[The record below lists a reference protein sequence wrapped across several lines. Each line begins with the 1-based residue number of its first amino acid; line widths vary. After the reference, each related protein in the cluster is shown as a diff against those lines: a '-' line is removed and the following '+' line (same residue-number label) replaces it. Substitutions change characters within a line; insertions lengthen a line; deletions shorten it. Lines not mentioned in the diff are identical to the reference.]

1 MERLSLN
8 FRAIDAERF
17 IGHFLKF
24 VKKPPGRDKNTGSL
38 LLLCIGL
45 VAIILG
51 CYMQV
56 GHHQFLNLD
65 DNGYVTS
72 NPHVAGGITGE
83 NVIWAFTSLDE
94 VTGNW
99 HPITWLSHMADV
111 QFYGMN
117 PRGHH
122 LTSVVIHAISSL
134 LLLLFLFR
142 CTGSLWQSSFVAALF
157 ALHPLHVESVAWV
170 AERKDVLSAFFWL
183 LTLLFYAEYVAKR
196 KPALYLLSL
205 FSFVLGL
212 MAKPMLVTLPIV
224 MLLMDFWPLQR
235 YRHGGE
241 ELGECRVSGRITACI
256 KEKIPFFIF
265 SFLSAVITIY
275 AQNKGGAIK
284 SLDVI
289 PIGLR
294 TENALLA
301 YIKYIAKTLWPR
313 NLAVLYPL
321 SPSIPL
327 WQAIGSLL
335 VLLFFSAAVIRA
347 RHRRPY
353 LVAGWFWFLVTLVP
367 VIGLIQVGCQSMA
380 DRYTYIPVIGLFI
393 IVAWGAADLT
403 RNLRHQKVVLALLA
417 GVVISASAALTWQQL
432 GYWRDNIS
440 LFRHTLQITDGNYL
454 INNNLGI
461 ALAEKGDLDAAIREY
476 QTALGINPNYA
487 DAHYNLGNA
496 FIKKRD
502 PDAAVREYRETL
514 LINPNHADA
523 HYSLGA
529 ALANKGDLDAA
540 IREYRVALRLN
551 PNDAKALTNLGVAL
565 ANEGNL
571 DAAIQEFQE
580 VLRISPGDAKAQTNL
595 GIALAQKGR
604 QDENAGK

>member
-1 MERLSLN
+1 
-8 FRAIDAERF
+8 
-17 IGHFLKF
+17 
-24 VKKPPGRDKNTGSL
+24 
-38 LLLCIGL
+38 
-45 VAIILG
+45 
-51 CYMQV
+51 
-56 GHHQFLNLD
+56 
-65 DNGYVTS
+65 
-72 NPHVAGGITGE
+72 
-83 NVIWAFTSLDE
+83 
-94 VTGNW
+94 
-99 HPITWLSHMADV
+99 
-111 QFYGMN
+111 
-117 PRGHH
+117 
-122 LTSVVIHAISSL
+122 
-134 LLLLFLFR
+134 
-142 CTGSLWQSSFVAALF
+142 
-157 ALHPLHVESVAWV
+157 
-170 AERKDVLSAFFWL
+170 
-183 LTLLFYAEYVAKR
+183 
-196 KPALYLLSL
+196 
-205 FSFVLGL
+205 
-212 MAKPMLVTLPIV
+212 
-224 MLLMDFWPLQR
+224 
-235 YRHGGE
+235 
-241 ELGECRVSGRITACI
+241 
-256 KEKIPFFIF
+256 
-265 SFLSAVITIY
+265 
-275 AQNKGGAIK
+275 
-284 SLDVI
+284 
-289 PIGLR
+289 
-294 TENALLA
+294 LLA

-335 VLLFFSAAVIRA
+335 VLLLLSAAVIRA

-353 LVAGWFWFLVTLVP
+353 LMAGWFWFLVTLVP

-380 DRYTYIPVIGLFI
+380 DRYTYLPVIGLFI

-417 GVVISASAALTWQQL
+417 GVVISASTALTWQQL

-496 FIKKRD
+496 FIKKKD

-580 VLRISPGDAKAQTNL
+580 VLRISPGDVKAQTNL
-595 GIALAQKGR
+595 GIAFAQKGR

>member
-1 MERLSLN
+1 LN
-8 FRAIDAERF
+8 FRAIYAECF

-24 VKKPPGRDKNTGSL
+24 VKKLSGKDNNTGSL
-38 LLLCIGL
+38 ILLCIGL
-45 VAIILG
+45 VAIILSI
-51 CYMQV
+51 YMQV
-56 GHHQFLNLD
+56 GNHQFLNLD

-83 NVIWAFTSLDE
+83 NIIWAFTSLDE

-99 HPITWLSHMADV
+99 HPVTWLSHMADV
-111 QFYGMN
+111 QLYGMN

-122 LTSVVIHAISSL
+122 LTNVVIHTISSL

-142 CTGSLWQSSFVAALF
+142 FTSSLWQSSFVAALF

-170 AERKDVLSAFFWL
+170 AERKDVLCAFFWL
-183 LTLLFYAEYVAKR
+183 LTLLFYCEYVAKR
-196 KPALYLLSL
+196 KPALYILSL

-224 MLLMDFWPLQR
+224 MLLMDFWPLRR
-235 YRHGGE
+235 YWHGGE
-241 ELGECRVSGRITACI
+241 DQRQRRDSGRLTVFI

-265 SFLSAVITIY
+265 SLASSVITIY

-321 SPSIPL
+321 SPSIPI
-327 WQAIGSLL
+327 WQAISSLL
-335 VLLFFSAAVIRA
+335 VLLLMSAAVVRA

-353 LVAGWFWFLVTLVP
+353 LMVGWFWFLVTLVP
-367 VIGLIQVGCQSMA
+367 VIGLIQVGGQSMA

-393 IVAWGAADLT
+393 MVAWGAADLT
-403 RNLRHQKVVLALLA
+403 RNLQHQKVVLALLA

-440 LFRHTLQITDGNYL
+440 LFRHTLQVTTGNYL

-476 QTALGINPNYA
+476 RTALGINPNYA

-496 FIKKRD
+496 FIKKRN
-502 PDAAVREYRETL
+502 PDAAIQEYQETL
-514 LINPNHADA
+514 LINPNHSGA

-529 ALANKGDLDAA
+529 ALANKGNLDAA
-540 IREYRVALRLN
+540 IQEYRMALRLN
-551 PNDAKALTNLGVAL
+551 PNDAKAHTNLGVAL
-565 ANEGNL
+565 ANKGNL

-580 VLRISPGDAKAQTNL
+580 VLRISPNDAKAQKNL
-595 GIALAQKGR
+595 GIALAQKR
-604 QDENAGK
+604 KQDENSGK

>member
-1 MERLSLN
+1 LN
-8 FRAIDAERF
+8 FRAIFAESF

-24 VKKPPGRDKNTGSL
+24 VKKLSGKDNNTGYL
-38 LLLCIGL
+38 ILLCIGL
-45 VAIILG
+45 VAIILSS
-51 CYMQV
+51 YMQA
-56 GHHQFLNLD
+56 GNNQFLNFD
-65 DNGYVTS
+65 DNDYVTS
-72 NPHVAGGITGE
+72 NPHAASGITRE
-83 NVIWAFTSLDE
+83 NIIWAFTSVDE

-117 PRGHH
+117 PHGHH
-122 LTSVVIHAISSL
+122 LTNVVIHTISSL

-170 AERKDVLSAFFWL
+170 SERKDVLSALFWL
-183 LTLLFYAEYVAKR
+183 LTLLFYSEYVAKR
-196 KPALYLLSL
+196 KPSRYILSL
-205 FSFVLGL
+205 FTFVLGL
-212 MAKPMLVTLPIV
+212 MAKPMLITLPIV
-224 MLLMDFWPLQR
+224 MLLMDFWPLAR
-235 YRHGGE
+235 YRHEGE
-241 ELGECRVSGRITACI
+241 EQRQRQIPGRITAFI
-256 KEKIPFFIF
+256 KEKTPFFIF
-265 SFLSAVITIY
+265 SLASSVVTIY

-301 YIKYIAKTLWPR
+301 YIKYIVKMFWPR

-327 WQAIGSLL
+327 WQATSSLF
-335 VLLFFSAAVIRA
+335 VLLLLSAAVVRA

-367 VIGLIQVGCQSMA
+367 VIGLIQVGGQSMA
-380 DRYTYIPVIGLFI
+380 DRYTYIPLIGLFI
-393 IVAWGAADLT
+393 MVAWGTADLT
-403 RNLRHQKVVLALLA
+403 RELQHQKAVLALLA
-417 GVVISASAALTWQQL
+417 GVVISASTAVTWHQL

-440 LFRHTLQITDGNYL
+440 LFRHTLQITTGNYL

-461 ALAEKGDLDAAIREY
+461 ALAEKGDLDAAIQEY
-476 QTALGINPNYA
+476 QAALGINPSYA

-496 FIKKRD
+496 FIKKGH
-502 PDAAVREYRETL
+502 PDAAIQEYRETL
-514 LINPNHADA
+514 LINPKHAGA

-529 ALANKGDLDAA
+529 ALANNGNLDAA
-540 IREYRVALRLN
+540 IQEYRIALRLN
-551 PNDAKALTNLGVAL
+551 PNDTKAHTNLGVAL
-565 ANEGNL
+565 ANKGSL

-580 VLRISPGDAKAQTNL
+580 VLRIRPNDAKAQTNL
-595 GIALAQKGR
+595 GIALAQKR
-604 QDENAGK
+604 KQDENAGK